1 MGDVETF
8 GYRKRTKLTNTPMI
22 EQLIALSTVMLAISL
37 ATERFVALVKSFWP
51 WLAEERKDANNL
63 IDVVPERKRILAVQ
77 LVSLV
82 GAYLTTSLANDSFN
96 LARDFCFGDPKA
108 CWPAALIALLG
119 SGGSAF
125 WTQLLGYA
133 NAVKEVKKQ
142 QRAEQRLNLAE
153 QANQRGISINK
164 LSKI

>member
-1 MGDVETF
+1 LVIGNE
-8 GYRKRTKLTNTPMI
+8 TKLTNTYMI
-22 EQLIALSTVMLAISL
+22 QQLVALSTVMLAISL

-82 GAYLTTSLANDSFN
+82 GAYLTTSIANDCFN
-96 LARDFCFGDPKA
+96 PGTDFCFGDPKV
-108 CWPAALIALLG
+108 CWPAGIIALLG

-125 WTQLLGYA
+125 WTQILGYA
-133 NAVKEVKKQ
+133 NAVKEVTKQ
-142 QRAEQRLNLAE
+142 QRAEQRMQLADK
-153 QANQRGISINK
+153 ANQRGISINK